1 MMKLPAFI
9 TFLPRTIS
17 SLTRNYAIVRK
28 DAIAEVIKVTEALM
42 SMSSGDDWTS
52 ASEVSLSGD
61 RRWKLAKQNTLSAWA
76 ADPAV
81 ARAVSIYAR
90 WCLAGGVRI
99 TKYNER
105 AWAAATIK
113 RLFPNGLFQ
122 FVMDYVFHYFVY
134 GELYFRPIFNSLG
147 IIDRFE
153 FISPIEVLDVRQDA
167 ATRIIYFTRRWA
179 DEQVSIANDGETL
192 DRTPTYNQRAYSSEE
207 ICIIKWNSTDN
218 RGMPFL
224 YPIIVWAAMYA
235 EWLKDR
241 AVANNMRSFA
251 YLKHK
256 INQPPGTAKVK
267 ADQLSSQMM
276 RTGSYVAG
284 RSDQFGYGIKKQKM
298 PKGGILTYGM
308 DEDWDALNFQVGG
321 DDAAPD
327 GHAIRQ
333 QICAL
338 TGIPEALLFTDD
350 TAKLDIS
357 DARVESFSRDIEFVR
372 SMLNFHLDGILA
384 HCRRRELLMQGR
396 ITTRTIS
403 TQAGLQFKPAAVGE
417 RRFYTDDAVKAFSS
431 GQISRRTA
439 MEMNPNVI
447 DPDIEEARIRE
458 ERNDGITE
466 EFLDRVAAIKSNRD
480 DEDTDLKNKQKEK
493 MSGKRKQEYDQTK
506 KTGAEE

>member
-1 MMKLPAFI
+1 MMKLPVSI
-9 TFLPRTIS
+9 P
-17 SLTRNYAIVRK
+17 SLRGIASLIKNYTIVRK
-28 DAIAEVIKVTEALM
+28 DAIQEVIKVTEALM
-42 SMSSGDDWTS
+42 SMSSGDNWIS
-52 ASEVSLSGD
+52 ASEASLSGD
-61 RRWKLAKQNTLSAWA
+61 IRWKRAKLNTLSAWA
-76 ADPAV
+76 ADPAI

-90 WCLAGGVRI
+90 WCLAGGVRA
-99 TKYNER
+99 TVYKER
-105 AWAAATIK
+105 AWSSATIK

-134 GELYFRPIFNSLG
+134 GELYFYPIFNSLG

-153 FISPIEVLDVRQDA
+153 LISPIEVLDVRQDA
-167 ATRIIYFTRRWA
+167 ATQILYFTRRWT
-179 DEQVSIANDGETL
+179 DEAVSISGNGKTL
-192 DRTPTYNQRAYSSEE
+192 DILPSHSQQVYSSNEV
-207 ICIIKWNSTDN
+207 CIIKWNSTDN

-256 INQPPGTAKVK
+256 INQPAGTAKVK
-267 ADQLSSQMM
+267 ADQFASQMM
-276 RTGSYVAG
+276 RTSSYVAG
-284 RSDQFGYGIKKQKM
+284 RSDQFGYGVKKQKM

-350 TAKLDIS
+350 SSRLDIS

-384 HCRRRELLMQGR
+384 HCRRYELLMQNR
-396 ITTRTIS
+396 MSTRMIS

-417 RRFYTDDAVKAFSS
+417 RRFYTDDAVKAMSS

-447 DPDIEEARIRE
+447 DPEIEEARIRE
-458 ERNDGITE
+458 ERNDGVTE
-466 EFLDRVAAIKSNRD
+466 EFLDRIAPITSNRD
-480 DEDTDLKNKQKEK
+480 DEDEDMKNKQKETT
-493 MSGKRKQEYDQTK
+493 SGKRKQEYSQTK